1 MALLAATC
9 SKIGDEGG
17 TQGAS
22 PTKVVGPATS
32 QVIQPSQEIVAS
44 AAASHLLPFQTQQTI
59 GVLNPDGTITQV
71 SGLGQPQAANVHV
84 SGNVA
89 AALKSLPTVATA
101 QNVANGQVFPQ
112 GAQIVA
118 GSPGNITYN
127 VIPAQQIQNIQIDGQ
142 DAIYIPAVPQ
152 TFQIAGN
159 QAILTPTGQTFLRAQ
174 GVQVPTSVQNGGQ
187 AVLHGMA
194 QIGGQN
200 VAIRQGNVVQA
211 LQLPM
216 PIQQTIPVQVPIS
229 TANGQTVFQTF
240 HVPVQTAVQ
249 GVPGANVLQSQGQ
262 PITLNVPAH
271 MVPQIASQMGQ
282 IAQVSHYSVLL

>member
-1 MALLAATC
+1 M
-9 SKIGDEGG
+9 
-17 TQGAS
+17 
-22 PTKVVGPATS
+22 
-32 QVIQPSQEIVAS
+32 IQSSQEIVAT
-44 AAASHLLPFQTQQTI
+44 AASHLVPFQTQQTI

-142 DAIYIPAVPQ
+142 DAIYIPAAVPQ

-159 QAILTPTGQTFLRAQ
+159 QTILTPTGQTFLRAQ
-174 GVQVPTSVQNGGQ
+174 GVQVPTSVQNGQ
-187 AVLHGMA
+187 TVLHSMA
-194 QIGGQN
+194 QLGGQN
-200 VAIRQGNVVQA
+200 VTIRQGNVVQA

-229 TANGQTVFQTF
+229 TAGGHTVLQTIHVPIQTVQG
-240 HVPVQTAVQ
+240 VQ

-262 PITLNVPAH
+262 PITVNVPAH

-282 IAQVSHYSVLL
+282 IAQVSSKIFCFC

>member
-1 MALLAATC
+1 M
-9 SKIGDEGG
+9 
-17 TQGAS
+17 
-22 PTKVVGPATS
+22 
-32 QVIQPSQEIVAS
+32 
-44 AAASHLLPFQTQQTI
+44 
-59 GVLNPDGTITQV
+59 
-71 SGLGQPQAANVHV
+71 
-84 SGNVA
+84 A

-142 DAIYIPAVPQ
+142 DAIYIPAVAPQ
-152 TFQIAGN
+152 AFQIAAGN

-200 VAIRQGNVVQA
+200 VTIRQGNVVQA
-211 LQLPM
+211 LQIPM

-229 TANGQTVFQTF
+229 TAGGHTVLQTI
-240 HVPVQTAVQ
+240 HVPLHTLQ
-249 GVPGANVLQSQGQ
+249 GVPGGNVLQSQGQ
-262 PITLNVPAH
+262 PITVNLPAH
-271 MVPQIASQMGQ
+271 MVPQIASQMGS
-282 IAQVSHYSVLL
+282 IAQVSV

>member
-1 MALLAATC
+1 MLQST
-9 SKIGDEGG
+9 
-17 TQGAS
+17 
-22 PTKVVGPATS
+22 
-32 QVIQPSQEIVAS
+32 QEIVAT
-44 AAASHLLPFQTQQTI
+44 AAASHLLPFQAQQTTI

-71 SGLGQPQAANVHV
+71 SGLGQPQATNVHV

-89 AALKSLPTVATA
+89 AALKGLPTVATA

-187 AVLHGMA
+187 VLHSMA

-200 VAIRQGNVVQA
+200 VTIRQGNVVQA

-229 TANGQTVFQTF
+229 TAGGHTVLQTI
-240 HVPVQTAVQ
+240 HVPIQTLQ

-262 PITLNVPAH
+262 PITVNVPAH
-271 MVPQIASQMGQ
+271 MVPQLASQMGS
-282 IAQVSHYSVLL
+282 IAQVSFFILLFPIFVNCL

>member
-1 MALLAATC
+1 M
-9 SKIGDEGG
+9 
-17 TQGAS
+17 
-22 PTKVVGPATS
+22 
-32 QVIQPSQEIVAS
+32 IQQPQEIVAT
-44 AAASHLLPFQTQQTI
+44 AAASQLVPFQPQQTI

-71 SGLGQPQAANVHV
+71 TGLGQHQAANVHV

-127 VIPAQQIQNIQIDGQ
+127 VIPAQQIHNIQIDGQ
-142 DAIYIPAVPQ
+142 EAIYIPAGLPQ
-152 TFQIAGN
+152 TFQLAGN
-159 QAILTPTGQTFLRAQ
+159 QAILTPNGQTFLRAQ
-174 GVQVPTSVQNGGQ
+174 GVQVPTSVQNGQ

-216 PIQQTIPVQVPIS
+216 PVQQTFPVQVPIS
-229 TANGQTVFQTF
+229 TANGQTVFQTV
-240 HVPVQTAVQ
+240 HVPVQTIQ
-249 GVPGANVLQSQGQ
+249 GVPGASILQSQGQ
-262 PITLNVPAH
+262 PLTVNVPAH
-271 MVPQIASQMGQ
+271 MVPQLSNMQH
-282 IAQVSHYSVLL
+282 IAQVSSFIACLIINFIFMYIC

>member
-17 TQGAS
+17 SQGAS

-32 QVIQPSQEIVAS
+32 QVIQPSQEIVAT
-44 AAASHLLPFQTQQTI
+44 AAASQLVPFQPQQTI

-71 SGLGQPQAANVHV
+71 TGLGQPQAANVHV

-127 VIPAQQIQNIQIDGQ
+127 VIPAQQIHNIQIDGQ
-142 DAIYIPAVPQ
+142 EAIYIPAGLPQ
-152 TFQIAGN
+152 TFQLAGN
-159 QAILTPTGQTFLRAQ
+159 QAILTPNGQTFLRAQ
-174 GVQVPTSVQNGGQ
+174 GVQVPTSVQNGQ

-216 PIQQTIPVQVPIS
+216 PVQQTFPVQVPIS
-229 TANGQTVFQTF
+229 TANGQTVFQTV
-240 HVPVQTAVQ
+240 HVPVQTIQ
-249 GVPGANVLQSQGQ
+249 GVPGASILQSQGQ
-262 PITLNVPAH
+262 PLTVNVPAH
-271 MVPQIASQMGQ
+271 MVPQLSNMQH
-282 IAQVSHYSVLL
+282 IAQVS